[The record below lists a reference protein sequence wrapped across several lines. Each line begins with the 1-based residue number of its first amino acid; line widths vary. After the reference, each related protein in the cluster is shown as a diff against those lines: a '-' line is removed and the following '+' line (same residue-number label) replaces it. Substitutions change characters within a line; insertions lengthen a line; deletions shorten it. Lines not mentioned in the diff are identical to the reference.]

1 MAAGYS
7 IVEVMFVVGLVA
19 TLSGV
24 AVPQMLAALDDF
36 RATGAA
42 RYMAARLQRARME
55 AVMRSAEVAVKFMS
69 VELAKPY
76 MKGAYRV
83 VELDAG
89 HWLAQEQPGR
99 VADEVLTHLRAH
111 PL

>member
-55 AVMRSAEVAVKFMS
+55 AVMRSAEVAVKFT
-69 VELAKPY
+69 KTP
-76 MKGAYRV
+76 
-83 VELDAG
+83 
-89 HWLAQEQPGR
+89 
-99 VADEVLTHLRAH
+99 
-111 PL
+111 